1 MGLCLNGIL
10 KKRRL
15 FAARMLWV
23 RFMLKIVLIE
33 EDIAMQALIA
43 EWLTQAGYQVEA
55 ARRPAAAPLAGVA
68 LVIADLPKLREGDAP
83 QARVLRASYPG
94 AAVIGLSAQMARSL
108 ASGSDRAKS
117 LGVAALL
124 SKPCTSSELLAA
136 VAGAIGSA
144 R

>member
-1 MGLCLNGIL
+1 
-10 KKRRL
+10 
-15 FAARMLWV
+15 
-23 RFMLKIVLIE
+23 MLKVVLIE

-43 EWLTQAGYQVEA
+43 EWLTQAGYRVEVSRGGA
-55 ARRPAAAPLAGVA
+55 ATPLTGVA

-83 QARVLRASYPG
+83 HVRALRARYPG
-94 AAVIGLSAQMARSL
+94 APVIGLSAQLARSL
-108 ASGSDRAKS
+108 PGSSDRAQV

-136 VAGAIGSA
+136 VAAAVGPA